1 MSKYYIG
8 LDIGSISTKGVLI
21 DNDNNIIIDKYIWTE
36 GDPINATK
44 KIITYMKEKS
54 NYCGIVGRRA
64 SKESSPASLKSA
76 SCRTCSNGTAADAAI
91 LL

>member
-8 LDIGSISTKGVLI
+8 IDIGSISTKGVLI

-44 KIITYMKEKS
+44 
-54 NYCGIVGRRA
+54 
-64 SKESSPASLKSA
+64 
-76 SCRTCSNGTAADAAI
+76 
-91 LL
+91 